1 MVFTLPDLIRK
12 QSSVSINPGALK
24 YLTKIFLCLRSA
36 FLSLTQMERNILMCS
51 SFHFAYIPLITQSIK
66 NQLRIKT
73 FRIFYLFFP
82 TILSS
87 QRLTVLFLVIPSLA
101 RSEITRGA
109 AVVLLLHPDPPTS
122 GLTVAS
128 SLPRTLVL
136 LATVGLSAWSP
147 SPPRKELSMQ
157 MLGGGVGWHG
167 GCGVVRWG

>member
-1 MVFTLPDLIRK
+1 LATISLSFSDAK
-12 QSSVSINPGALK
+12 GHK
-24 YLTKIFLCLRSA
+24 YPHA
-36 FLSLTQMERNILMCS
+36 WS
-51 SFHFAYIPLITQSIK
+51 SFHFTNIPLITQSIK
-66 NQLRIKT
+66 NQLRIKI
-73 FRIFYLFFP
+73 FLIFYLFFP

-167 GCGVVRWG
+167 GRGVVRWG